1 MNNLDKIYNSILE
14 KVIMPI
20 GDWLN
25 GSCVMEE
32 LQRWRTYST
41 LNTEEIDNIAQM
53 NLENLLDYAV
63 LNVPYYHKYAQTRTG
78 DSPYDWIKQFPIIK
92 KMDIHNHIDDM
103 IAVGYDKKK
112 LIECKS
118 SGSSGIQGVTYENKK
133 EQSIHRALQIL
144 FWEWSG
150 YYLGKRIVQTGM
162 TSRTTLKQI
171 KDILLRTYYIFA
183 FNHDEKQ
190 FLDLLHKIQNKHN
203 MHLAGYA
210 SSLNVFA
217 EIAQKNNI
225 NIHFDAAISWGDK
238 LFEHYARNILNT
250 FKCKCYD
257 TYGCS
262 EGVLIGAKKDL
273 DYFYIM
279 SPHVYVEIVE
289 KDGNDVADGELGYV
303 LITRLDAYSMPLIRY
318 YIGDLAVKLPKSKYP
333 IKRELPYP
341 LLERVIGRDT
351 DIVRTRKGAYLVVH
365 AFTGIFEHYPEIRQ
379 FKVVQYNLDGIEI
392 DYIKGEG
399 FSINILDEIRNIILA
414 KLHDDFTIIFKE
426 VEVIEATKS
435 GKPQIVQSFI

>member
-1 MNNLDKIYNSILE
+1 
-14 KVIMPI
+14 
-20 GDWLN
+20 
-25 GSCVMEE
+25 
-32 LQRWRTYST
+32 
-41 LNTEEIDNIAQM
+41 
-53 NLENLLDYAV
+53 
-63 LNVPYYHKYAQTRTG
+63 
-78 DSPYDWIKQFPIIK
+78 
-92 KMDIHNHIDDM
+92 
-103 IAVGYDKKK
+103 
-112 LIECKS
+112 
-118 SGSSGIQGVTYENKK
+118 
-133 EQSIHRALQIL
+133 
-144 FWEWSG
+144 
-150 YYLGKRIVQTGM
+150 
-162 TSRTTLKQI
+162 
-171 KDILLRTYYIFA
+171 
-183 FNHDEKQ
+183 
-190 FLDLLHKIQNKHN
+190 
-203 MHLAGYA
+203 
-210 SSLNVFA
+210 
-217 EIAQKNNI
+217 
-225 NIHFDAAISWGDK
+225 
-238 LFEHYARNILNT
+238 
-250 FKCKCYD
+250 
-257 TYGCS
+257 
-262 EGVLIGAKKDL
+262 
-273 DYFYIM
+273 M
-279 SPHVYVEIVE
+279 SPHVYVEIVD